1 MKLNIYTIDFTD
13 EKDKII
19 TYDIKK
25 IVYEINKQYNLDI
38 NIKTIQNIIYKG
50 LQDEIHNH
58 CKFNNIVKSFTV
70 TPFYP
75 YFEKN
80 HNKEYNEIIDTIE
93 KKEYKNNDYKKKKT
107 MRDFKTL
114 FSKIYND
121 D

>member
-25 IVYEINKQYNLDI
+25 IIYEINKNYNLDI
-38 NIKTIQNIIYKG
+38 NIKTIQNILYKK
-50 LQDEIHNH
+50 LQHNIHNH
-58 CKFNNIVKSFTV
+58 FKFKKIIKSFTV
-70 TPFYP
+70 MPFYP

-93 KKEYKNNDYKKKKT
+93 KKGYKNDDYKKKKT
-107 MRDFKTL
+107 IKDFKNL
-114 FSKIYND
+114 FFKIYSND
-121 D
+121 